1 MKSYSRREL
10 YALGEPLGDSATY
23 RKADGGLILGGGGS
37 SGPSQTTSTSY
48 QTNIPEYARPY
59 VETMLGATQKQLF
72 QGESTGDGGFNITGF
87 QPYKAYGGS
96 YDAQGN
102 QTSYDP
108 SKAIAGFSPLQRQAQ
123 QGIGNL
129 QTPGQFNQAMMGTA
143 NAGMGGFGVANQA
156 TTGGFQNQV
165 GGYMNPYLDMAL
177 QPALQEAQRQ
187 YGITGTQQQSAATQA
202 GAFGGS
208 REAIMAAENER
219 NKNTAMNQII
229 GQGYNQAFQGAQQ
242 QYNQNMQN
250 QLAGYGLAGQQAGQ
264 LAGIAGQKL
273 GAEQSIYGAQNQA
286 GAQQQA
292 QQQQIINQSMQDYAN
307 AQQYPLMQLG
317 TMSNMIRGLP
327 MQAQTTNQY
336 AAAPNQLT
344 QGIGAAGATASL
356 YNATKAEGGVI
367 KSMALGGIASVPRYD
382 VGGEVF
388 ADLQKMSPEQLK
400 EQIEKSSSPSVKN
413 MARKLLAM
421 EQPTRAAA
429 GGIMHYAKGDE
440 VDLSAYGKG
449 SLQDRI
455 NAASTSAANGVNSE
469 GQNVT
474 MVGGVNPETGI
485 KGYEQPGLLG
495 AKAPVLPNAAVK
507 ATPDMLVGGIKGVP
521 APPAMKEDLFYNSL
535 LAEQATAK
543 ARGEKS
549 VSDFAEEVRAAKKA
563 AGIDDQAQQTLRGQ
577 EMGRKAN
584 LADEARRQKDMRLAE
599 FFASWGS
606 TPGPTLVAGMSALK
620 KSIPDMIGDAKEAKR
635 LERESDKI
643 IYDIDAAIRAEK
655 IGDIDKA
662 TALKEKAATH
672 AAELNKIIATYKA
685 HADATAGH
693 IYGSQLKFV
702 GDRETAK
709 STAANTAE
717 LRRGSEEAKAFNQST
732 ILKREVADVQ
742 KDIAEEKAKANGEYG
757 KLVNKIDLYSQ
768 MTNRT
773 PDQDVVLD
781 KAQAR
786 KDALDVAYQTRI
798 NIAENNAK
806 VATQRYLNMSGY
818 KGSGEATTAAP
829 AAPAAAPAVTPP
841 EGLPTGSKLVG
852 KDKKTGAD
860 VYEAPDGKR
869 YVGS

>member
-23 RKADGGLILGGGGS
+23 RKVDGGLILGGGG
-37 SGPSQTTSTSY
+37 GGQPSQTTSTSY

-87 QPYKAYGGS
+87 QPYKAYGGT

-129 QTPGQFNQAMMGTA
+129 QVPGQFNQAMRGTTM
-143 NAGMGGFGVANQA
+143 AGMGGMNVANQA

-250 QLAGYGLAGQQAGQ
+250 QLAGYGLTNQASGQ
-264 LAGIAGQKL
+264 LAGIAGQQL
-273 GAEQSIYGAQNQA
+273 GAEQGIYGAQNQM
-286 GAQQQA
+286 GSQQQA

-367 KSMALGGIASVPRYD
+367 KSMASGGIASVPRYD

-388 ADLQKMSPEQLK
+388 ADLQKMSSEQLK

-421 EQPTRAAA
+421 EQSTRAASGGILRYKEPSKDNNEGVTTDMTARGEGSMMDRIEAAGAGTPREVAMQAAAPKTAAPDYSVGNPA
-429 GGIMHYAKGDE
+429 GGILGNRTAGMYPQAP
-440 VDLSAYGKG
+440 
-449 SLQDRI
+449 
-455 NAASTSAANGVNSE
+455 AAAPAAPITN
-469 GQNVT
+469 
-474 MVGGVNPETGI
+474 GI
-485 KGYEQPGLLG
+485 KGPITSTALAKDPTLFGLTPEILKKQEALDKEAG
-495 AKAPVLPNAAVK
+495 RSQESYKAE
-507 ATPDMLVGGIKGVP
+507 I
-521 APPAMKEDLFYNSL
+521 
-535 LAEQATAK
+535 QA
-543 ARGEKS
+543 
-549 VSDFAEEVRAAKKA
+549 A
-563 AGIDDQAQQTLRGQ
+563 AGPNV
-577 EMGRKAN
+577 GREAYLKNAMAEKAN
-584 LADEARRQKDMRLAE
+584 LADEAYRQKQMRLAE

-620 KSIPDMIGDAKEAKR
+620 KSIPDMINDEKESKKLR
-635 LERESDKI
+635 READKI
-643 IYDIDAAIRAEK
+643 IYDLNEATRLENKGDDKEAYTRKMDTVKRAE
-655 IGDIDKA
+655 
-662 TALKEKAATH
+662 
-672 AAELNKIIATYKA
+672 ELSKIIAQIREKQMSTVGTLAANENTSAAHIQSAKINAAAQREATAERSNVHSFDKLLAADKFAREAVDAIKINAEKLRQNEDYRK
-685 HADATAGH
+685 HADNISRYNSAVTEAEKKGKGPETVSGFLKGAAEKSKEAL
-693 IYGSQLKFV
+693 YGTPDKPGL
-702 GDRETAK
+702 ETRIK
-709 STAANTAE
+709 
-717 LRRGSEEAKAFNQST
+717 NQ
-732 ILKREVADVQ
+732 I
-742 KDIAEEKAKANGEYG
+742 EKAE
-757 KLVNKIDLYSQ
+757 Q
-768 MTNRT
+768 
-773 PDQDVVLD
+773 
-781 KAQAR
+781 
-786 KDALDVAYQTRI
+786 
-798 NIAENNAK
+798 
-806 VATQRYLNMSGY
+806 
-818 KGSGEATTAAP
+818 EATRARAMAEAAAARSGNTTPTAAP
-829 AAPAAAPAVTPP
+829 NPNRPALNDPS
-841 EGLPTGSKLVG
+841 LQ
-852 KDKKTGAD
+852 
-860 VYEAPDGKR
+860 R
-869 YVGS
+869 R

>member
-1 MKSYSRREL
+1 MGK
-10 YALGEPLGDSATY
+10 
-23 RKADGGLILGGGGS
+23 GGGGA
-37 SGPSQTTSTSY
+37 PTQTTSTNY

-72 QGESTGDGGFNITGF
+72 QGTPTGDGGFNITGF

-108 SKAIAGFSPLQRQAQ
+108 SKSVAGFSPLQQQAQ
-123 QGIGNL
+123 QGIANL
-129 QTPGQFNQAMMGTA
+129 QVPGQFNQAMRGTTM
-143 NAGMGGFGVANQA
+143 AGMGGLNVANQA
-156 TTGGFQNQV
+156 TTGGFQNEV

-219 NKNTAMNQII
+219 NKNTAMNNII

-242 QYNQNMQN
+242 QYNQNLQN
-250 QLAGYGLAGQQAGQ
+250 QLSGYGLAGQQAGQ
-264 LAGIAGQKL
+264 LAGIAGQQL
-273 GAEQSIYGAQNQA
+273 GAEQGIYGAQNQM

-327 MQAQTTNQY
+327 MQAQTTQQY

-344 QGIGAAGATASL
+344 QGIGAAGAAASL

-367 KSMALGGIASVPRYD
+367 KSMASGGIASVPKYD
-382 VGGEVF
+382 VGGRIRAMLENKNP
-388 ADLQKMSPEQLK
+388 AELKDIAQTSESEEMQKMAKDILSRAGTV
-400 EQIEKSSSPSVKN
+400 S
-413 MARKLLAM
+413 
-421 EQPTRAAA
+421 AAA
-429 GGIMHYAKGDE
+429 GGIMRYAKGDE
-440 VDLSAYGKG
+440 VDLSAAGKG
-449 SLQDRI
+449 SLEDRI
-455 NAASTSAANGVNSE
+455 NAASTTAANGVNSE

-474 MVGGVNPETGI
+474 MAGGVNPETGT
-485 KGYEQPGLLG
+485 KAYEQPGLLG
-495 AKAPVLPNAAVK
+495 AKAPVLPNAATK

-521 APPAMKEDLFYNSL
+521 APPAMTEDPFYKSL

-563 AGIDDQAQQTLRGQ
+563 AGVDVDTARQNLRAE
-577 EMGRKAN
+577 EMGRKSN

-620 KSIPDMIGDAKEAKR
+620 KSIPDMIGDRREAKK

-643 IYDIDAAIRAEK
+643 IYEIDEAMRAEK
-655 IGDIDKA
+655 LGDVDKA
-662 TALKEKAATH
+662 AALKEKAASQ
-672 AAELNKIIATYKA
+672 AAELNKTIATYKA
-685 HADATAGH
+685 HAD
-693 IYGSQLKFV
+693 
-702 GDRETAK
+702 
-709 STAANTAE
+709 STAAHMYGAQLQYAGHEVSAKATAAASAARTKEANEERKFATVAHAQTNTTNLLRAHDAERKEYQYVNNYNMTKIGKDENGVDIALDKLPKE
-717 LRRGSEEAKAFNQST
+717 LRGQVAEARRAVNEVVTRQKDELREARDYEKELKERTSLGKGIGKNDTNKNSPDTETRPSWAPAEAK
-732 ILKREVADVQ
+732 
-742 KDIAEEKAKANGEYG
+742 KA
-757 KLVNKIDLYSQ
+757 
-768 MTNRT
+768 
-773 PDQDVVLD
+773 PDGNWYVP
-781 KAQAR
+781 
-786 KDALDVAYQTRI
+786 
-798 NIAENNAK
+798 
-806 VATQRYLNMSGY
+806 
-818 KGSGEATTAAP
+818 KGSGWAKVSP
-829 AAPAAAPAVTPP
+829 N
-841 EGLPTGSKLVG
+841 S
-852 KDKKTGAD
+852 
-860 VYEAPDGKR
+860 
-869 YVGS
+869 

>member
-23 RKADGGLILGGGGS
+23 RKADGGLILGGGGG
-37 SGPSQTTSTSY
+37 GPSQTTSTSY

-72 QGESTGDGGFNITGF
+72 QGTPTDDGGFNITGF

-129 QTPGQFNQAMMGTA
+129 QVPGQFNQAMRGTTM
-143 NAGMGGFGVANQA
+143 AGMGGMNVANQA

-250 QLAGYGLAGQQAGQ
+250 QLAGYGLTNQASGQ
-264 LAGIAGQKL
+264 LAGIAGQQL
-273 GAEQSIYGAQNQA
+273 GAEQGIYGAQNQM

-344 QGIGAAGATASL
+344 QGIGAAGAAASL

-367 KSMALGGIASVPRYD
+367 KSMASGGIASIPRYD

-388 ADLQKMSPEQLK
+388 ADLQKMSSEQLK

-421 EQPTRAAA
+421 EQPTRAATGGVLRYKEPSKDNNEGVATDMTSRGEGSMMDRIEAAGAGTPREVAMQAAAPKTAAPDYSIGNPA
-429 GGIMHYAKGDE
+429 GGILGNRTAGMYSQTPTTAT
-440 VDLSAYGKG
+440 
-449 SLQDRI
+449 R
-455 NAASTSAANGVNSE
+455 AS
-469 GQNVT
+469 
-474 MVGGVNPETGI
+474 
-485 KGYEQPGLLG
+485 
-495 AKAPVLPNAAVK
+495 
-507 ATPDMLVGGIKGVP
+507 PDMLIGGIKGVP
-521 APPAMKEDLFYNSL
+521 APPAMKEDPFYKSL
-535 LAEQATAK
+535 LAEQATEK

-563 AGIDDQAQQTLRGQ
+563 AGIDDKAQQTLRQQ

-584 LADEARRQKDMRLAE
+584 LDDEAYRQKQMRLAE

-606 TPGPTLVAGMSALK
+606 TPGPTLAAGMSALK
-620 KSIPDMIGDAKEAKR
+620 KSIPDMIGDRKEAKK

-643 IYDIDAAIRAEK
+643 IYDIDASIRAEK

-662 TALKEKAATH
+662 TALKEKAATR

-685 HADATAGH
+685 HVDSTAGQ
-693 IYGSQLKFV
+693 IYGAQLKFV
-702 GDRETAK
+702 GDKRQSDAL
-709 STAANTAE
+709 SANTAALNAE
-717 LRRGSEEAKAFNQST
+717 RVESSKFKTLGEARNNMRDIEAMVNKDTASGTPYNEAKRLVSVFSGKDAKDIPSES
-732 ILKREVADVQ
+732 REMVLEARKIVQQ
-742 KDIAEEKAKANGEYG
+742 KDTRHNQLLRDAQSDVDFFYG
-757 KLVNKIDLYSQ
+757 RAVPESK
-768 MTNRT
+768 RT
-773 PDQDVVLD
+773 RG
-781 KAQAR
+781 AGA
-786 KDALDVAYQTRI
+786 
-798 NIAENNAK
+798 
-806 VATQRYLNMSGY
+806 
-818 KGSGEATTAAP
+818 GSDILGI
-829 AAPAAAPAVTPP
+829 
-841 EGLPTGSKLVG
+841 
-852 KDKKTGAD
+852 
-860 VYEAPDGKR
+860 R
-869 YVGS
+869 

>member
-23 RKADGGLILGGGGS
+23 RKADGGLILGGGG
-37 SGPSQTTSTSY
+37 GGAPTQTTSTSY
-48 QTNIPEYARPY
+48 QTNSPEYARPY

-72 QGESTGDGGFNITGF
+72 QGTPSGDGGFNITGF
-87 QPYKAYGGS
+87 QPYKAYGGT

-129 QTPGQFNQAMMGTA
+129 QVPGQFNQAMRGTTM
-143 NAGMGGFGVANQA
+143 AGMGGMNVANQA

-250 QLAGYGLAGQQAGQ
+250 QLAGYGLTNQASGQ
-264 LAGIAGQKL
+264 LAGIAGQQL
-273 GAEQSIYGAQNQA
+273 GAEQAIYGAQNQA

-367 KSMALGGIASVPRYD
+367 KSMASGGIASVPRYD
-382 VGGEVF
+382 VGGEVKDQL
-388 ADLQKMSPEQLK
+388 ASMGIPELEKQAK
-400 EQIEKSSSPSVKN
+400 ESSSPTIRE
-413 MARKLLAM
+413 MARELLREKKMAQAPQGVGPM
-421 EQPTRAAA
+421 GINYQAPQMANS
-429 GGIMHYAKGDE
+429 GGIVAFQSGGKTAYKLPKEEMPDYALISDQPDQSDAERTRLLMAEQTARLMAKRPMLESAGTTLVNLPTDE
-440 VDLSAYGKG
+440 TPVPK
-449 SLQDRI
+449 
-455 NAASTSAANGVNSE
+455 AAT
-469 GQNVT
+469 
-474 MVGGVNPETGI
+474 
-485 KGYEQPGLLG
+485 
-495 AKAPVLPNAAVK
+495 KASS
-507 ATPDMLVGGIKGVP
+507 DMLVGGIKGVP
-521 APPAMKEDLFYNSL
+521 APPAMTEDPFYKNL
-535 LAEQATAK
+535 LTEQEAAK
-543 ARGEKS
+543 TKAGRS

-606 TPGPTLVAGMSALK
+606 TPGPTLAAGMSALK
-620 KSIPDMIGDAKEAKR
+620 KSIPDMIGDRKEAKK

-643 IYDIDAAIRAEK
+643 IYDIDASIRAEK
-655 IGDIDKA
+655 LGDIDKA

-685 HADATAGH
+685 HADSTAAH
-693 IYGSQLKFV
+693 MYGSQLQYA
-702 GDRETAK
+702 GHRETAK
-709 STAANTAE
+709 ATAANTAALNAE
-717 LRRGSEEAKAFNQST
+717 RVEASKFKTLDAAKENYRNVEAMINKDTASGSPYDKAKNLVSAFSG
-732 ILKREVADVQ
+732 KDA
-742 KDIAEEKAKANGEYG
+742 KDIPSESRE
-757 KLVNKIDLYSQ
+757 
-768 MTNRT
+768 M
-773 PDQDVVLD
+773 VLS
-781 KAQAR
+781 AR
-786 KDALDVAYQTRI
+786 KTVQDKDTRHSQLLRDAKDDVDMFYERAVPESKRKRG
-798 NIAENNAK
+798 AGA
-806 VATQRYLNMSGY
+806 
-818 KGSGEATTAAP
+818 GSDILGI
-829 AAPAAAPAVTPP
+829 
-841 EGLPTGSKLVG
+841 
-852 KDKKTGAD
+852 
-860 VYEAPDGKR
+860 R
-869 YVGS
+869 

>member
-23 RKADGGLILGGGGS
+23 RKADGGLILGGGG
-37 SGPSQTTSTSY
+37 GGAPTQTTSTSY

-72 QGESTGDGGFNITGF
+72 QGTPSGDGGFNITGF
-87 QPYKAYGGS
+87 QPYKAYGGT

-129 QTPGQFNQAMMGTA
+129 QVPGQFNQAMRGTTM
-143 NAGMGGFGVANQA
+143 AGMGGMNVANQA

-250 QLAGYGLAGQQAGQ
+250 QLAGYGLTNQASGQ
-264 LAGIAGQKL
+264 LAGIAGQQL
-273 GAEQSIYGAQNQA
+273 GAEQAIYGAQNQA

-367 KSMALGGIASVPRYD
+367 KSMASGGIASVPRYD
-382 VGGEVF
+382 VGGEVKDQL
-388 ADLQKMSPEQLK
+388 ASMGIPELEKQAK
-400 EQIEKSSSPSVKN
+400 ESSSPTIRE
-413 MARKLLAM
+413 MARELLREKKMAQAPQGVGPM
-421 EQPTRAAA
+421 GINYQAPQMANS
-429 GGIMHYAKGDE
+429 GGIVAFQSGGKTAYKLPKEEMPDYALISDQPDQSDAERTRLLMAEQTARLMAKRPMLESAGTTLVNLPTDE
-440 VDLSAYGKG
+440 TPAPK
-449 SLQDRI
+449 
-455 NAASTSAANGVNSE
+455 AAPKTSS
-469 GQNVT
+469 
-474 MVGGVNPETGI
+474 
-485 KGYEQPGLLG
+485 
-495 AKAPVLPNAAVK
+495 
-507 ATPDMLVGGIKGVP
+507 DMLVGGIKGVP
-521 APPAMKEDLFYNSL
+521 APPAMTEDLFYKNL
-535 LAEQATAK
+535 LTEQEAAK
-543 ARGEKS
+543 TKAGRS

-606 TPGPTLVAGMSALK
+606 TPGPTLAAGMSALK
-620 KSIPDMIGDAKEAKR
+620 KSIPDMIGDRKEAKK

-643 IYDIDAAIRAEK
+643 IYDIDASIRAEK
-655 IGDIDKA
+655 LGDIDKA

-685 HADATAGH
+685 HVDSTAAH
-693 IYGSQLKFV
+693 MYGSQLQYA
-702 GDRETAK
+702 GHRETAK
-709 STAANTAE
+709 ATAANTAALNAE
-717 LRRGSEEAKAFNQST
+717 RVEASKFKTLDAAKENYRNVEAMVNKDTASGSPYDKAKTLVSAFAGKDAKDLPSESRDMVLEARKLVQ
-732 ILKREVADVQ
+732 Q
-742 KDIAEEKAKANGEYG
+742 KDTRHNQLLRDAK
-757 KLVNKIDLYSQ
+757 D
-768 MTNRT
+768 
-773 PDQDVVLD
+773 DVDMFYERAVPES
-781 KAQAR
+781 KR
-786 KDALDVAYQTRI
+786 KRGAGA
-798 NIAENNAK
+798 
-806 VATQRYLNMSGY
+806 
-818 KGSGEATTAAP
+818 GSDILGI
-829 AAPAAAPAVTPP
+829 
-841 EGLPTGSKLVG
+841 
-852 KDKKTGAD
+852 
-860 VYEAPDGKR
+860 R
-869 YVGS
+869 

>member
-23 RKADGGLILGGGGS
+23 RKSDGGLILGGGG
-37 SGPSQTTSTSY
+37 GGAPTQTTSTSY

-72 QGESTGDGGFNITGF
+72 QGTPSGDGGFNITGF

-108 SKAIAGFSPLQRQAQ
+108 SKAIAGFSPLQQQAQ

-129 QTPGQFNQAMMGTA
+129 QVPGQFNQAMMGTA

-273 GAEQSIYGAQNQA
+273 GAEQAIYGAQNQA

-344 QGIGAAGATASL
+344 QGIGTAGAAASL

-367 KSMALGGIASVPRYD
+367 KSMASGGIASIPKYD
-382 VGGEVF
+382 IGGEVY
-388 ADLQKMSPEQLK
+388 ADLQRMSSEQLK

-421 EQPTRAAA
+421 EQPTRAAS
-429 GGIMHYAKGDE
+429 GGIMRYAKGDE
-440 VDLSAYGKG
+440 VDLSAMGKG
-449 SLQDRI
+449 SLEDRI
-455 NAASTSAANGVNSE
+455 NAASTTAANGVNSE

-474 MVGGVNPETGI
+474 MAGGISPETG
-485 KGYEQPGLLG
+485 L
-495 AKAPVLPNAAVK
+495 KAAPATAPAATK
-507 ATPDMLVGGIKGVP
+507 ASPDMLIGGIKGVP
-521 APPAMKEDLFYNSL
+521 APPAMTEDPFYKSL
-535 LAEQATAK
+535 LAEQATEK
-543 ARGEKS
+543 ARSEKS

-606 TPGPTLVAGMSALK
+606 TPGPTLAAGMSALK
-620 KSIPDMIGDAKEAKR
+620 KSIPDMIGDRKEAKK

-643 IYDIDAAIRAEK
+643 IYDIDASIRAEK
-655 IGDIDKA
+655 LGDIDKA
-662 TALKEKAATH
+662 TALKEKAATR

-685 HADATAGH
+685 HVDSTAGQ
-693 IYGSQLKFV
+693 IYGAQLKFV
-702 GDRETAK
+702 GDKRQSDAL
-709 STAANTAE
+709 SANTAALNAE
-717 LRRGSEEAKAFNQST
+717 RVESSKFKTLGEARTNMRDIEAMVNKDTASGTPYNEAKRLVSVFSGKDAKDIPSESRETVLAARKIVQDKDTRHNQ
-732 ILKREVADVQ
+732 LLRDAQADVDFFYERAVPES
-742 KDIAEEKAKANGEYG
+742 K
-757 KLVNKIDLYSQ
+757 
-768 MTNRT
+768 RT
-773 PDQDVVLD
+773 RGAGAGNDPF
-781 KAQAR
+781 
-786 KDALDVAYQTRI
+786 
-798 NIAENNAK
+798 NI
-806 VATQRYLNMSGY
+806 R
-818 KGSGEATTAAP
+818 P
-829 AAPAAAPAVTPP
+829 
-841 EGLPTGSKLVG
+841 
-852 KDKKTGAD
+852 
-860 VYEAPDGKR
+860 R
-869 YVGS
+869 

>member
-1 MKSYSRREL
+1 MGK
-10 YALGEPLGDSATY
+10 
-23 RKADGGLILGGGGS
+23 GGGGA
-37 SGPSQTTSTSY
+37 PTQTTSTNY

-72 QGESTGDGGFNITGF
+72 QGTPTGDGGFNITGF

-108 SKAIAGFSPLQRQAQ
+108 SKSVAGFSPLQQQAQ
-123 QGIGNL
+123 QGIANL
-129 QTPGQFNQAMMGTA
+129 QVPGQFNQAMRGTTM
-143 NAGMGGFGVANQA
+143 AGMGGLNVANQA
-156 TTGGFQNQV
+156 TTGGFQNEV

-219 NKNTAMNQII
+219 NKNTAMNSII

-242 QYNQNMQN
+242 QYNQNLQN
-250 QLAGYGLAGQQAGQ
+250 QLSGYGLAGQQAGQ
-264 LAGIAGQKL
+264 LAGIAGQQL
-273 GAEQSIYGAQNQA
+273 GAEQGIYGAQNQM

-327 MQAQTTNQY
+327 MQAQTTQQY

-344 QGIGAAGATASL
+344 QGIGAAGAAASL

-367 KSMALGGIASVPRYD
+367 KSMASGGIASVPKYD
-382 VGGEVF
+382 VGGRIRAMLENKNP
-388 ADLQKMSPEQLK
+388 AELKDIAETSESEEMQKMAKDILSRAGTV
-400 EQIEKSSSPSVKN
+400 S
-413 MARKLLAM
+413 
-421 EQPTRAAA
+421 AAA
-429 GGIMHYAKGDE
+429 GGIMRYAKGEE
-440 VDLSAYGKG
+440 VD
-449 SLQDRI
+449 
-455 NAASTSAANGVNSE
+455 GVNSE

-474 MVGGVNPETGI
+474 MADGTNPETGT

-495 AKAPVLPNAAVK
+495 AKAPVLTNAVTK
-507 ATPDMLVGGIKGVP
+507 ASPDMLVGGIKGVP
-521 APPAMKEDLFYNSL
+521 APPAMTEDPFYKSL

-563 AGIDDQAQQTLRGQ
+563 AGVDVDTARQNLRAE
-577 EMGRKAN
+577 EMGRKSN

-620 KSIPDMIGDAKEAKR
+620 KSIPDMIGDRREAKK

-643 IYDIDAAIRAEK
+643 IYEIDEAIRSEK
-655 IGDIDKA
+655 LGDIDKA
-662 TALKEKAATH
+662 AALKEKAAAQ
-672 AAELNKIIATYKA
+672 AAELNKTIATYKA
-685 HADATAGH
+685 HADSSAAH
-693 IYGSQLKFV
+693 MYGSQLSYLGHK
-702 GDRETAK
+702 ETARA
-709 STAANTAE
+709 TAANTAAINAE
-717 LRRGSEEAKAFNQST
+717 KVEASKFKTLAAAKENQREVEAMINKDTASGSPYDKAKTLVSAFAGKDAKDIPSESREMVLSARKIVQDKDTRHNQLLRDAQDDVKMFYKRAVPETERNRGANAAPETETHPSWAPAEAK
-732 ILKREVADVQ
+732 
-742 KDIAEEKAKANGEYG
+742 KA
-757 KLVNKIDLYSQ
+757 
-768 MTNRT
+768 
-773 PDQDVVLD
+773 PDGNWYVP
-781 KAQAR
+781 
-786 KDALDVAYQTRI
+786 
-798 NIAENNAK
+798 
-806 VATQRYLNMSGY
+806 
-818 KGSGEATTAAP
+818 KGSGWAKVSP
-829 AAPAAAPAVTPP
+829 N
-841 EGLPTGSKLVG
+841 S
-852 KDKKTGAD
+852 
-860 VYEAPDGKR
+860 
-869 YVGS
+869 